1 MGKQEGTMFF
11 DDFATCETKREVR
24 EKPEIQE
31 LIDVKNRLISEH
43 PNLKATQDEID
54 RLMSTTLDPRIRLEI
69 LFMLITE
76 KLDVMRGIFEEVA
89 RLADQALPE

>member
-1 MGKQEGTMFF
+1 MFF
-11 DDFATCETKREVR
+11 DDFAARKTEREVR